1 MYHLFSLRQL
11 NSFLTVAESG
21 GFTRAAG
28 MLNIAQPALGWQVR
42 MPEESPGVEYS
53 SVTGAVW

>member
-1 MYHLFSLRQL
+1 
-11 NSFLTVAESG
+11 VAESG